1 MKKLSQLLE
10 SINEVDS
17 LLEIDFKNKKA
28 FQKYNAKHKMRPT
41 TKVNIAGKD
50 TTVGDETG
58 KKSKGDET
66 GKKSKGKKDAPVNP
80 DVKIDR
86 DDFEGAFD
94 RAMDGQN
101 YQDAEEFQDII
112 SNMENQGKFDNL
124 SKDEKLKL
132 EDSMWDLEVGGA
144 ELDDDR
150 AIAIRDFFFDL
161 QQKHNLFG
169 KDGDTAPQKSKKK
182 NVSLDFHNANEEEIK
197 KFAKDNNLEV
207 SNITTNPN
215 GGLEAEFVGGED
227 NLRKAMT
234 SDFYG
239 MDDKDVDDYMKEF
252 GDDVDDSD
260 AKGETSNFNGI
271 DYKEMEGKEP
281 GVWDRQAVNN
291 LSASNPE
298 IVKQLGLTGDNEKDS
313 PILKKLDLKTISK
326 IIDKYGDDYDKER
339 HQDRLK
345 DDHGIASKD
354 AKKMDK
360 DMDKAAGDANEKM
373 AKDEFT
379 NSIDGDAMSA
389 GEIFDKNK
397 KHIPK
402 ELRDEAQEAIFA
414 IMDAEMGMISDE
426 ESDWAKDFLN
436 KEISQYIKE
445 SKNSDLMQLSKIT
458 TRYTNHINEEIAT
471 KADYE
476 MDLHFDHLEDGDLKG
491 EKKEAQDILRVAKSH
506 RLKAKLSRGM
516 GGRGYSLD
524 IKDSDPHNI
533 LKFLIDRKAK
543 IFPPSEKK
551 YAAGLIAQWND
562 DDFEYTSKGKFE
574 MV

>member
-17 LLEIDFKNKKA
+17 LLEIDFKDKKA

-50 TTVGDETG
+50 TTVGDA
-58 KKSKGDET
+58 T
-66 GKKSKGKKDAPVNP
+66 GKKSKGKGAKASSKAQAFAAISNLSDKD
-80 DVKIDR
+80 KK
-86 DDFEGAFD
+86 DFEFHYEIDPNDNDELQKFVSG
-94 RAMDGQN
+94 MD
-101 YQDAEEFQDII
+101 DSEAEQV
-112 SNMENQGKFDNL
+112 M
-124 SKDEKLKL
+124 KD
-132 EDSMWDLEVGGA
+132 
-144 ELDDDR
+144 
-150 AIAIRDFFFDL
+150 
-161 QQKHNLFG
+161 FG
-169 KDGDTAPQKSKKK
+169 KDGDIAPEIEPQKPKKK
-182 NVSLDFHNANEEEIK
+182 NVSLDFQMANEKEIK

-402 ELRDEAQEAIFA
+402 KLRDEAQEAIFA